1 MMLFKRH
8 VKVSKCHSLQ
18 QKICIYETMSS
29 ISSFVIM
36 MEVRCSIVTFTV
48 LVIKTISTAADVDTC
63 ICDEVFPQV
72 WFDPVAYIVNED
84 AGTVTLTINTNIAG
98 GPPDGDVVF
107 STDDG
112 TALGIY
118 TCY

>member
-1 MMLFKRH
+1 
-8 VKVSKCHSLQ
+8 
-18 QKICIYETMSS
+18 
-29 ISSFVIM
+29 M
-36 MEVRCSIVTFTV
+36 MEVRFSIVTFTV